1 MDLFISSLEKLKEFD
16 KLHSS
21 HLSSSGT
28 IFSSVRIPSQV
39 LSNSSPV
46 SFLLQKIKEKD
57 RKFFDIFQT
66 FLANFSLI
74 DSQYLKIYQK
84 FLGAVFRNGSYQNCI
99 KELIKN
105 YNDLVG
111 EFNALINEFDILIR
125 VKTYQDLEMLPDD
138 YLTYFEKKLD
148 AYLKNIKDI
157 KLQRNSKYLKL
168 VKKTE
173 FNKKPVIF
181 QENRET
187 RRDFYEKKQISL
199 KKILQEFQK
208 IYDGDDQLNES
219 VVEDIIS
226 QKLKNESYE
235 IKRTFLNNI
244 EMNYKEIIKEDFKEI
259 ETFLKKISFEYEE
272 KPRIEKVLYG
282 ETREINKN
290 LYREFFEQE
299 KEKILDFPLQM
310 TGKTLENGRAN
321 KSVRNKSNF
330 DDDDLNYSKSMSKS
344 NFIRK
349 TEDNLNLSFQN
360 ISINNENS
368 NARENAQ
375 DFMKKR
381 RKRSERLKQKENS

>member
-1 MDLFISSLEKLKEFD
+1 MTRFGFTK
-16 KLHSS
+16 
-21 HLSSSGT
+21 
-28 IFSSVRIPSQV
+28 
-39 LSNSSPV
+39 
-46 SFLLQKIKEKD
+46 
-57 RKFFDIFQT
+57 
-66 FLANFSLI
+66 
-74 DSQYLKIYQK
+74 
-84 FLGAVFRNGSYQNCI
+84 RN
-99 KELIKN
+99 
-105 YNDLVG
+105 
-111 EFNALINEFDILIR
+111 
-125 VKTYQDLEMLPDD
+125 
-138 YLTYFEKKLD
+138 
-148 AYLKNIKDI
+148 
-157 KLQRNSKYLKL
+157 
-168 VKKTE
+168 
-173 FNKKPVIF
+173 
-181 QENRET
+181 
-187 RRDFYEKKQISL
+187 RDPL
-199 KKILQEFQK
+199 KKILHEIEK